1 MKQQAD
7 NVRRSIQ
14 EAQIVRPIPESDEMS
29 APYAGDYAAIRHR
42 QQQKQAAY
50 TSTRESGDRPPQDDY
65 GYFGDS
71 AHERPLTYDD
81 DDPHARPM
89 ALPLFVM
96 DASPHRMMQIRP
108 PLPSLRMRSSAS
120 RSFF

>member
-29 APYAGDYAAIRHR
+29 AQYAGDHAAIRHR

-50 TSTRESGDRPPQDDY
+50 TSSRESGDRPPQD
-65 GYFGDS
+65 GSTVIS
-71 AHERPLTYDD
+71 A
-81 DDPHARPM
+81 
-89 ALPLFVM
+89 
-96 DASPHRMMQIRP
+96 I
-108 PLPSLRMRSSAS
+108 LRMNVR
-120 RSFF
+120 